1 MKSFR
6 FWIIGLLILLM
17 TGCSQQSNRAKGV
30 YMLLDT
36 SGTYAVELKKAR
48 LIINYLLGSLQPGDT
63 LAVGR
68 IDTGSFSEKDIVAKV
83 TFDARPSVANN
94 QKRAFKNKIDSFVT
108 GVRQSSYTDI
118 SGGMLQAIEYLNES
132 GSANKYILIFSDLQE
147 ELAKGYVRD
156 VPFEL
161 SGFHIIALN
170 VTKLRADNQDPKIYL
185 ARVGQWREKTEK
197 GGGTWRV
204 INDLERLDNILAKG

>member
-6 FWIIGLLILLM
+6 FLLVGLFIFL
-17 TGCSQQSNRAKGV
+17 TSCTQQSNHTKGV

-36 SGTYAVELKKAR
+36 SGTYAVELNKAR
-48 LIINYLLGSLQPGDT
+48 SIVNYLLGTLQPGDT
-63 LAVGR
+63 MAVGR

-83 TFDARPSVANN
+83 TFDARPSMANN
-94 QKRAFKNKIDSFVT
+94 QKRVFQNKVRKFIK
-108 GVRQSSYTDI
+108 GVRQSSFTDI

-132 GSANKYILIFSDLQE
+132 GSANKYILIFSDLKE
-147 ELAKGYVRD
+147 ELAKGYVRN

-161 SGFHIIALN
+161 SGLHVIALN
-170 VTKLRADNQDPKIYL
+170 VTKLRTDNQDPKHYL
-185 ARVGQWREKTEK
+185 DRVEKWREKTEK

-204 INDLERLDNILAKG
+204 INDLERIDNILTTG

>member
-1 MKSFR
+1 MKAFR
-6 FWIIGLLILLM
+6 FWIIGFLILL
-17 TGCSQQSNRAKGV
+17 TGCTQQSNRAKGV

-48 LIINYLLGSLQPGDT
+48 LIINYLLGTLQPGDT
-63 LAVGR
+63 MAVGR

-83 TFDARPSVANN
+83 TFDVRPSIANN
-94 QKRAFKNKIDSFVT
+94 QKRVFQKKVNTFVT
-108 GVRQSSYTDI
+108 SVRQSSYTDI
-118 SGGMLQAIEYLNES
+118 SGGMLQAIEYLNEA

-156 VPFEL
+156 VPLEL

-170 VTKLRADNQDPKIYL
+170 VTKLRADNRDPKNYL
-185 ARVGQWREKTEK
+185 ARVEQWREKTVK

>member
-6 FWIIGLLILLM
+6 FWLIGILILL
-17 TGCSQQSNRAKGV
+17 TGCSQQSKHTKGV

-36 SGTYAVELKKAR
+36 SGTYAVELNKAR
-48 LIINYLLGSLQPGDT
+48 LIINYLLGTLQPGDT
-63 LAVGR
+63 IAVGC

-94 QKRAFKNKIDSFVT
+94 QKRAFKNKVSSFVT
-108 GVRQSSYTDI
+108 GVRQSRYTDI
-118 SGGMLQAIEYLNES
+118 SGGLLQAIEYLNES
-132 GSANKYILIFSDLQE
+132 GSANKYILVFSDLQE
-147 ELAKGYVRD
+147 ELAQGYVRD

-170 VTKLRADNQDPKIYL
+170 VTKLRADNQNPKIYL
-185 ARVGQWREKTEK
+185 ARVEQWRKKAEK

>member
-6 FWIIGLLILLM
+6 FWIIGFLILL
-17 TGCSQQSNRAKGV
+17 TGCTQQSNRAKGV

-48 LIINYLLGSLQPGDT
+48 LIINYLLGTLQPGDT
-63 LAVGR
+63 MAVGR

-83 TFDARPSVANN
+83 TFDVRPSIANN
-94 QKRAFKNKIDSFVT
+94 QKRVFQKKVNTFVT
-108 GVRQSSYTDI
+108 SVRQSSYTDI
-118 SGGMLQAIEYLNES
+118 SGGMLQAIEYLNEA

-156 VPFEL
+156 VPLEL

-170 VTKLRADNQDPKIYL
+170 VTKLRADNRDPKNYL
-185 ARVGQWREKTEK
+185 ARVEQWREKTVK

>member
-1 MKSFR
+1 MKYFR
-6 FWIIGLLILLM
+6 FWIIGFLILL
-17 TGCSQQSNRAKGV
+17 TGCTQQSNRAKGV

-48 LIINYLLGSLQPGDT
+48 LIINYLLGTLQPGDT
-63 LAVGR
+63 MAVGR

-83 TFDARPSVANN
+83 TFDVRPSIANN
-94 QKRAFKNKIDSFVT
+94 QKRVFQKKVNTFVT
-108 GVRQSSYTDI
+108 SVRQSSYTDI
-118 SGGMLQAIEYLNES
+118 SGGMLQAIEYLNEA

-156 VPFEL
+156 VPLEL

-170 VTKLRADNQDPKIYL
+170 VTKLRADNRDPKNYL
-185 ARVGQWREKTEK
+185 ARVEQWREKTVK

>member
-1 MKSFR
+1 MKYFR
-6 FWIIGLLILLM
+6 FWIIGFLILL
-17 TGCSQQSNRAKGV
+17 TGCTQQSNRAKGV

-48 LIINYLLGSLQPGDT
+48 LIINYLLGTLQPGDT
-63 LAVGR
+63 MAVAC

-83 TFDARPSVANN
+83 TFDVRPSIANN
-94 QKRAFKNKIDSFVT
+94 QKRVFQKKVNTFVKS
-108 GVRQSSYTDI
+108 VRQSSYTDI
-118 SGGMLQAIEYLNES
+118 SGGMLQAIEYLNEA

-156 VPFEL
+156 VPLEL

-170 VTKLRADNQDPKIYL
+170 VTKLRADNQDPKKYL
-185 ARVGQWREKTEK
+185 VRVEQWREKTVN

>member
-6 FWIIGLLILLM
+6 FWLIGILILL
-17 TGCSQQSNRAKGV
+17 TGCSQQSKHTKGV

-36 SGTYAVELKKAR
+36 SGTYAVELNKAR
-48 LIINYLLGSLQPGDT
+48 LIINYLLGTLQPGDT
-63 LAVGR
+63 MAVGC

-94 QKRAFKNKIDSFVT
+94 QKRAFKNKVSSFVT
-108 GVRQSSYTDI
+108 GVRQSRYTDI
-118 SGGMLQAIEYLNES
+118 SGGLLQAIEYLNES
-132 GSANKYILIFSDLQE
+132 ESANKYILVFSDLQE
-147 ELAKGYVRD
+147 ELAQGYVRD

-170 VTKLRADNQDPKIYL
+170 VTKLRADNQNPKIYL
-185 ARVGQWREKTEK
+185 ARVEQWRKKAEK